1 MTRRLLLLLPLFLI
15 GGCNLCG
22 CTKIYQDASKD
33 VSPTA
38 PTPVVPVSHLVEF
51 RVTGTV
57 QTVTVNSSD
66 TQDGIETIQSNL
78 PWFRQQKIFQDSFLY
93 LDASSFDFGQLHVQ
107 IYVDGQLFRESFA
120 TGFSPKVAISG
131 QYRF

>member
-1 MTRRLLLLLPLFLI
+1 MKRLLLLLPLLLI

-38 PTPVVPVSHLVEF
+38 PTPVVPVTHLVEF
-51 RVTGTV
+51 RVSGTV
-57 QTVTVNSSD
+57 SSVSINSSD
-66 TQDGIETIQSNL
+66 TQDGAESILTGL
-78 PWFRQQKIFQDSFLY
+78 PWFRQLKLKEDSYLY

-107 IYVDGQLFRESFA
+107 IFVDGVLFREAFA
-120 TGFSPKVAISG
+120 NGFEPKVAISG

>member
-1 MTRRLLLLLPLFLI
+1 MKRLLLLLPLLLI

-57 QTVTVNSSD
+57 QTVPVNSSD
-66 TQDGIETIQSNL
+66 TQDGAESILTGL
-78 PWFRQQKIFQDSFLY
+78 PWFRQLKLKEDSYLY

-107 IYVDGQLFRESFA
+107 IFVDGVLFREAFA
-120 TGFSPKVAISG
+120 NGFEPKVAISG